1 MRAPGIN
8 LANGV
13 KAGITGSLASGKT
26 TALGFFRQAGWRTI
40 SADRIAHQLLKKRS
54 FFYDRIVRRFG
65 KEILSANGEISRKK
79 LGKIVFADKKE
90 RKFLESQ
97 LHPGIKKRIAE
108 LVKKAGNLAVENS
121 LLFQMKTENLFDFV
135 IYITVTPSKKPENL
149 KRRKIPPREAKL
161 ILKAQGSAALRKAD
175 FVVKNNSSVSALR
188 KKINKIIQAISYPC

>member
-1 MRAPGIN
+1 MKAPCTN
-8 LANGV
+8 PVNGV
-13 KAGITGSLASGKT
+13 KVGITGSLASGKT
-26 TALGFFRQAGWRTI
+26 TALKVFRSSGYRI
-40 SADRIAHQLLKKRS
+40 VSADRISHQLLKKGS
-54 FFYDRIVRRFG
+54 FFYERIVRRFG
-65 KEILSANGEISRKK
+65 KGILSANREISRKK

-135 IYITVTPSKKPENL
+135 IYVTAVPSKKSENL
-149 KRRKIPPREAKL
+149 KRRKIPPGKAKL

-175 FVVKNNSSVSALR
+175 FVVQNNFSVSDLR
-188 KKINKIIQAISYPC
+188 KKINKIIQTISYPC